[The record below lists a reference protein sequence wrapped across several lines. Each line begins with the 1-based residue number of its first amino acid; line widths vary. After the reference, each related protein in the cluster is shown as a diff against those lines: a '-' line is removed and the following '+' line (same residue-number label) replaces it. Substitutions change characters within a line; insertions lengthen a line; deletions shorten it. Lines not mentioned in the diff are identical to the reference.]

1 MQTNV
6 YPEDYLKED
15 YVNDSDDYV
24 KDLATNRKRD
34 LYLKIGMGT
43 VYVLLLVVSIMVV

>member
-1 MQTNV
+1 MNTNV

-15 YVNDSDDYV
+15 YANDSDNYV